1 MIINIRTGE
10 LLDFSTWT
18 EEEIVEELRDLEDLL
33 KLAIEARFHAKSAL
47 LSRMEQAG
55 ATLLPTSA
63 ATVKVKMRPGK
74 PTQRMVDDLYTVCP
88 DEFKNECFKAELK
101 PMKRGLNKLAKLGTK
116 WQQMVD
122 ALYQETPVLDIEWA
136 PKLDE
141 HHKPGE
147 TRDIPF

>member
-1 MIINIRTGE
+1 MIINVQTGE
-10 LLDFSTWT
+10 VLDWSQAT
-18 EEEIVEELRDLEDLL
+18 EEEILDDLRELEEVYQLAKQARD
-33 KLAIEARFHAKSAL
+33 HAKSVL

-101 PMKRGLNKLAKLGTK
+101 PIKRGLNKLAKLGTK